1 MLLSIGLPL
10 VYLMGCPKPTPESP
24 KMVSEHPLRTI
35 AEPLEM
41 QVGQTGLIEDGVYI
55 DSTKLFSIP
64 VPEDWIVEEGNPFG
78 ERRILMRHRVEEYHI
93 EIWRVPG
100 TQYRPV
106 PREDCLW
113 AFIDRGLYS
122 DWSEHRTVNVATC
135 YPTDDSHSVIF
146 VYLKHWKG
154 STWQL
159 EGHVSLDVLVEGERE
174 TRALIQSV
182 SWGVDVP
189 IQTSEL
195 Q

>member
-1 MLLSIGLPL
+1 MSICLPSVCLL
-10 VYLMGCPKPTPESP
+10 GCPKPTPERAQI
-24 KMVSEHPLRTI
+24 VDNHPLRRV
-35 AEPLEM
+35 AEPLEL
-41 QVGQTGLIEDGVYI
+41 QIGQTGVIENGVYV
-55 DSTKLFSIP
+55 DSTKLFSVEIP
-64 VPEDWIVEEGNPFG
+64 DDWIVEDGNPFG
-78 ERRILMRHRVEEYHI
+78 ERRIFMRHRVEEYHI

-113 AFIDRGLYS
+113 AFVDRGLYS
-122 DWSEHRTVNVATC
+122 DWSANRTVNVATC
-135 YPTDDSHSVIF
+135 YPTNDSHTVIF

-154 STWQL
+154 ATWQL
-159 EGHVSLDVLVEGERE
+159 EGHVSLDILVEGERE

-189 IQTSEL
+189 NQTSDL

>member
-1 MLLSIGLPL
+1 MSIGLPL
-10 VYLMGCPKPTPESP
+10 VCLLGCPKPIPEAP
-24 KMVSEHPLRTI
+24 KVMSDHPLRDK
-35 AEPLEM
+35 AKPLELQM
-41 QVGQTGLIEDGVYI
+41 SQTGLIEDGVYI
-55 DSTKLFSIP
+55 DSTKLFSVE

-78 ERRILMRHRVEEYHI
+78 ERRLFMRHRVEEYHI
-93 EIWRVPG
+93 EIWRIPG

-113 AFIDRGLYS
+113 AFVDRGLYS
-122 DWSEHRTVNVATC
+122 DWSENRTVNVATC
-135 YPTDDSHSVIF
+135 YPTNDSHSVIF

-174 TRALIQSV
+174 TRALIQNV
-182 SWGVDVP
+182 NWGVDVP
-189 IQTSEL
+189 TQTSEF